1 MVPVQDFVGPVQ
13 YGVHG
18 VVVLGNLAG
27 FVEVGEAVEGFQ
39 GALEI
44 VGLIETV
51 ELLESVPSHP
61 KTRMS
66 SEQPVEA
73 FPVRGGEMVVS
84 VSADKTGRGTGPVRR
99 PVSHRAV
106 GGVAVPCVPGSVLPV
121 NHRTA
126 WNRSKT

>member
-1 MVPVQDFVGPVQ
+1 MVPVQDLVGPVED
-13 YGVHG
+13 GVHG
-18 VVVLGNLAG
+18 VVVLGNLTG
-27 FVEVGEAVEGFQ
+27 FVEVGEAVEGFH

-44 VGLIETV
+44 VGLIEAV

-84 VSADKTGRGTGPVRR
+84 FQQTKPGAEQVRFVGRLRLRDMLGFG
-99 PVSHRAV
+99 
-106 GGVAVPCVPGSVLPV
+106 
-121 NHRTA
+121 
-126 WNRSKT
+126 